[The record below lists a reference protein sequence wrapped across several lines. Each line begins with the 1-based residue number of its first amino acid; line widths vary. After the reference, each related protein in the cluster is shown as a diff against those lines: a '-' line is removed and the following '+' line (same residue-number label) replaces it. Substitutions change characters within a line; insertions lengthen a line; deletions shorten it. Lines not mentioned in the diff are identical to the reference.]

1 MRLDGIIRDKY
12 SEKLREASEA
22 YRQTRVRLTELCNSI
37 ADYLPSLDKSIKARL
52 KQWLGCEAEEI
63 IQDVKDQLQ
72 KKECPI
78 FVAGETSSG
87 KSTFLNLLLGS
98 EFLPVALLSSTS
110 TICEVK
116 YGKTKRAVVH
126 LRQPTDQE
134 QRQITIPLDGTKR
147 RQKELESYIHLEG
160 ASRDDLPPAERVEIF
175 LPIDLLKGG
184 SVLVDS
190 PGVGENEVMDKM
202 VADYLPKCLA
212 FIYILDSSRA
222 GGVQNDKLVQILK
235 LCADNNTEKEN
246 FDPKSAIFICNKWD
260 LVSTREQEEV
270 KRDTFRKLSQKWPGL
285 KESQMFFAGQLAGIL
300 SGEFTKA
307 LDGIDTLLAQIL
319 NMKLDTLCQQTSD
332 FRDQL
337 ALFYLTHLRKYE
349 YELDN
354 IQGWT
359 NTRNRLGGGA
369 FGEVF
374 KVQVLYKGTMTQAA
388 LKIGVY
394 PYDVIPL
401 PLTKEN
407 AILRNFLTEEDNLRK
422 LKEPM
427 DTSSDQRIHN
437 QHIVEYYGTACKRV
451 PRGLKLGLVTE
462 LCEGTLADR
471 IIGQRDHNPAW
482 WGSDPEKQAA
492 AFSYTQNLAVQ
503 LCEGLKIIHDAGY
516 MHRDLKLINILVT
529 HDDVV
534 KLADVG
540 QSKAEVKVTGTITGT
555 PLYVAPEVL
564 AEQMYNKSADIYSLG
579 ILLWE
584 MWYGKTR
591 YQLDTEDVAYDK
603 QMKTDLKEGKDIRMP
618 QWRGT
623 VPPIPEWTRLIHDC
637 LKKDPKER
645 PNIQECLR
653 RISAMKV

>member
-1 MRLDGIIRDKY
+1 MVRNSRVETLASLQEVVKAGHLWHILEEDESLAKLKQKKKTQSDNTALSSLKTLCDCVVRHIHSNCRCSSSYHDHIASLNGEYQKIMSKTLAMLRSTQRDAMMLAFNVATPAEMEIRNVKYERQEWMKKAIHGYMSLTHSTFRLNEYDPKLHITAPGLENHLEEAPMNTPLVDIMKEVLSSGDLLSEIAEKQLQPHHDVLETFKSDVEKMKTCVNETIEDMFNDTRDLDKIV
-12 SEKLREASEA
+12 EA
-22 YRQTRVRLTELCNSI
+22 YS
-37 ADYLPSLDKSIKARL
+37 
-52 KQWLGCEAEEI
+52 
-63 IQDVKDQLQ
+63 
-72 KKECPI
+72 
-78 FVAGETSSG
+78 
-87 KSTFLNLLLGS
+87 
-98 EFLPVALLSSTS
+98 
-110 TICEVK
+110 
-116 YGKTKRAVVH
+116 AV
-126 LRQPTDQE
+126 
-134 QRQITIPLDGTKR
+134 
-147 RQKELESYIHLEG
+147 
-160 ASRDDLPPAERVEIF
+160 
-175 LPIDLLKGG
+175 
-184 SVLVDS
+184 
-190 PGVGENEVMDKM
+190 
-202 VADYLPKCLA
+202 
-212 FIYILDSSRA
+212 
-222 GGVQNDKLVQILK
+222 
-235 LCADNNTEKEN
+235 
-246 FDPKSAIFICNKWD
+246 
-260 LVSTREQEEV
+260 
-270 KRDTFRKLSQKWPGL
+270 
-285 KESQMFFAGQLAGIL
+285 
-300 SGEFTKA
+300 
-307 LDGIDTLLAQIL
+307 
-319 NMKLDTLCQQTSD
+319 CQQTSD

-374 KVQVLYKGTMTQAA
+374 KVQVLYKGRMTQAA
-388 LKIGVY
+388 LKIGLY

-437 QHIVEYYGTACKRV
+437 QHIVEYYGTAYKRV

-503 LCEGLKIIHDAGY
+503 LCQGLKIIHDAGY

-540 QSKAEVKVTGTITGT
+540 QTKAEAKVTGTITGT
-555 PLYVAPEVL
+555 ALYAAPEVL
-564 AEQMYNKSADIYSLG
+564 IKGKMYNKSADIYSLG
-579 ILLWE
+579 LILLE
-584 MWYGKTR
+584 MWYGKTL
-591 YQLDTEDVAYDK
+591 YDVSNEDVAYTR
-603 QMKTDLKEGKDIRMP
+603 QMNTDLEEGKDIRMP
-618 QWRGT
+618 QWQGT